1 MNNTKKLKAMQ
12 AERMQKFPPDRIC
25 FYSSHSSAEMD
36 QTTFI
41 AYENGQLSMA
51 QAMAAIAKHN
61 FLEFITVDQFRNAV
75 RDLGYDRNYIVR
87 KEKEFLEKQQIEME
101 RRKG

>member
-1 MNNTKKLKAMQ
+1 MNNTKKLKELQ
-12 AERMQKFPPDRIC
+12 AERMKKYPPDRIC
-25 FYSSHSSAEMD
+25 FYSSDSSAAMD

-41 AYENGQLSMA
+41 AYEAGQLSMA